1 MKFALVQDGL
11 ILMLFLTDC
20 SQTSPSLTKHV
31 LQHVHQK
38 MDFVRPLFGSFDP
51 MEEDSIS
58 VVSSIVMETSSIH
71 VLDDDISLE
80 TPEFGGSFHDHME
93 VESLCAGVTTRSM
106 DSSGMNTSNE
116 SSDSAFAL
124 VPGIRRNAAQ
134 PRQQV
139 DDVDASNLNSSNDQ
153 PIDNSDM
160 ADDESNHAADET
172 TAAGEEPAQQPAQD
186 DSSAGGGVAFD
197 GGYDDEEHSDDP
209 NNPHNEVPPRN
220 RADVLNVFRDEG
232 AAASA
237 VEKNQPK
244 RARGATNS
252 AARAASS
259 QQQSSDD
266 DDSDDN
272 FDLSSVQ
279 QQPSKKKP
287 NPSAREAKKPEAS
300 KGGSRKASSLP
311 NPTSRRKKKQNGR
324 PDLSAKDRQRCF
336 VFRKDL
342 YHICSA
348 VQQQQLP
355 TQHVN
360 KHPYWGHIAGKG
372 ARGKYPVEFDIFTG
386 EGEEKQ
392 VYVQRKNIHIAKP
405 GEEEQTT
412 AYFDRMY
419 DFHVERIADEQ
430 NPRIASINRFCRMK
444 DEEVLEA
451 TTFTMVIK
459 KDSLEQVWTIHPEG
473 ADVTVGD
480 MAWPT
485 SVPSLQGIDWTK
497 SKAEILLTD
506 FFPFVEGMART
517 MDKYISDERACCYD
531 TVRTQG
537 IQFNDPDDPD
547 PDWKVKQCLL
557 ITVAGAIYPEVSNT
571 VTADLHLY
579 LFDIAAI

>member
-1 MKFALVQDGL
+1 
-11 ILMLFLTDC
+11 
-20 SQTSPSLTKHV
+20 
-31 LQHVHQK
+31 
-38 MDFVRPLFGSFDP
+38 MDPVRPFSGSFEP

-58 VVSSIVMETSSIH
+58 VVSSIVMETSSLH
-71 VLDDDISLE
+71 VLDDDVFLE
-80 TPEFGGSFHDHME
+80 MPEFGRSGYDYME

-134 PRQQV
+134 PRQHV
-139 DDVDASNLNSSNDQ
+139 DDVDTSNLNSSNDQ
-153 PIDNSDM
+153 PIDNSGM

-220 RADVLNVFRDEG
+220 RADVLKVFRDEG

-237 VEKNQPK
+237 VEENQSK

-252 AARAASS
+252 EARAASS
-259 QQQSSDD
+259 QRQSFDD

-272 FDLSSVQ
+272 FGRLSSVQ
-279 QQPSKKKP
+279 QQSSKKKP
-287 NPSAREAKKPEAS
+287 NSSAGEAKKPKTS

-311 NPTSRRKKKQNGR
+311 APTSRRKKKQSDR
-324 PDLSAKDRQRCF
+324 PDLSVKARQRCF

-342 YHICSA
+342 YHISSPA
-348 VQQQQLP
+348 QQEQLP
-355 TQHVN
+355 TQHHN
-360 KHPYWGHIAGKG
+360 KHPHWGNIAGKG
-372 ARGKYPVEFDIFTG
+372 VRGKYPVEFDIFTG

-412 AYFDRMY
+412 AYFDRLY
-419 DFHVERIADEQ
+419 DFHVERIEDEQ
-430 NPRIASINRFCRMK
+430 NPRIASINRFCRMNDK
-444 DEEVLEA
+444 EVKEA
-451 TTFTMVIK
+451 TSFTMVIK

-485 SVPSLQGIDWTK
+485 SAPGLQGIDWTK
-497 SKAEILLTD
+497 SKAEILLAN
-506 FFPFVEGMART
+506 FFPFVEGMAKS
-517 MDKYISDERACCYD
+517 MDKYVTDERACCYD
-531 TVRTQG
+531 TARTQG
-537 IQFNDPDDPD
+537 IQFNDPHDPD

-571 VTADLHLY
+571 
-579 LFDIAAI
+579 IG